1 MNGDDTVPLNIILT
15 HQGKR
20 LHELTLEQPRLMIG
34 RAEDNDLCI
43 NSTKVSRHHAILVQ
57 HGAGAILMDLNS
69 TNGTFVNSHRIN
81 DQAVVHNDTIVIGN
95 HHIRFI
101 APSAPHSNGAD

>member
-1 MNGDDTVPLNIILT
+1 
-15 HQGKR
+15 
-20 LHELTLEQPRLMIG
+20 
-34 RAEDNDLCI
+34 
-43 NSTKVSRHHAILVQ
+43 
-57 HGAGAILMDLNS
+57 MDLNS

-81 DQAVVHNDTIVIGN
+81 DQAVVHNDIIVIGN